1 MSTQILAP
9 TTGDWLLRQAR
20 LRDDLPLRDLL
31 LTNGEIA
38 ALGPNLVATATNEWD
53 LAGRVILP
61 GMVDLHTHLDKTY
74 SSIENQSGTL
84 QEAIEL
90 WDRLR
95 RQRTPGETAQAAHRA
110 LQAAVANGVTAM
122 RSHLT
127 ASDPSD
133 LPIIEAL
140 MVLCEEMRDAI
151 SVQYVALGHLGE
163 STEKDAVMQHV
174 LDLGA
179 DYVGG
184 APALS
189 ADPIIEIDAVFA
201 LAERLGKPIDL
212 HIDETEDPNTLT
224 LEYVAEKTLAHGM
237 QGLVTVGHC
246 CSLEFCDA
254 QTVNRVVEKVA
265 KAELNIVTLPSCN
278 LVLIGRGMKPTPRGI
293 TAVKALLQAGVNV
306 CAGSD
311 NVHDPF
317 NPFGSYD
324 LLQIANLT
332 AHVAHMTGEPELN
345 TCLAMVTSH
354 PACAFGNSI
363 DPIGDS
369 HLRAGR
375 PADLVVVDALSC
387 LDAITAISPRLATF
401 KAGKLIV
408 QTKIE
413 RNWFV

>member
-1 MSTQILAP
+1 MSGQNLAP

-20 LRDDLPLRDLL
+20 LRDDLPLQDLL
-31 LTNGEIA
+31 LIKGEIA
-38 ALGPNLVATATNEWD
+38 ALGPNLTATATNEWD
-53 LAGRVILP
+53 LAGRVVLP

-84 QEAIEL
+84 QEAIDL
-90 WDRLR
+90 WGGLR
-95 RQRTPGETAQAAHRA
+95 RERTPEETAEAAHRA
-110 LQAAVANGVTAM
+110 LQSAVAHGVTAM

-133 LPIIEAL
+133 LPMIEAL
-140 MVLCEEMRDAI
+140 MVLREEMRDAI
-151 SVQYVALGHLGE
+151 SVQYVALAHLGA
-163 STEKDAVMQHV
+163 STERDAVMQQV
-174 LDLGA
+174 LNLGA

-189 ADPIIEIDAVFA
+189 ADPIVEIDAVFA

-212 HIDETEDPNTLT
+212 HIDETEDSNTLT
-224 LEYVAEKTLAHGM
+224 LETVAEKTLAHGM
-237 QGLVTVGHC
+237 QGLVTAGHC
-246 CSLEFCDA
+246 CSLEFCDTKTA
-254 QTVNRVVEKVA
+254 NRVIEKVA
-265 KAELNIVTLPSCN
+265 KAEINIVTLPSCN
-278 LVLIGRGMKPTPRGI
+278 LVLMGRGMKPTPRGI
-293 TAVKALLQAGVNV
+293 TAVKALSQAGVNV

-345 TCLAMVTSH
+345 TCLAMVTSR
-354 PACAFGNSI
+354 PACAFYNST
-363 DPIGDS
+363 DATDDFQ
-369 HLRAGR
+369 LCAGHS
-375 PADLVVVDALSC
+375 ADLVVVDALSC

-408 QTKIE
+408 QTQIE